1 MFKEFGTYIVI
12 GRQGRVGVEW
22 RSDICLFMLRIEID
36 ESEGED
42 DDIEI
47 IEPHP

>member
-1 MFKEFGTYIVI
+1 MCLRSLVHTYTKTRA
-12 GRQGRVGVEW
+12 G

>member
-1 MFKEFGTYIVI
+1 ME
-12 GRQGRVGVEW
+12 EW